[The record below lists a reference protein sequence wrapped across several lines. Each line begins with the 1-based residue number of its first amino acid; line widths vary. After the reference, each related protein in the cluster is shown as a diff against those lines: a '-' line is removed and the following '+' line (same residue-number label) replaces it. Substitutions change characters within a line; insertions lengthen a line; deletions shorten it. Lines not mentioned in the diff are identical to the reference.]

1 MGSLSTGVL
10 VALFLVAAAVTWYAG
25 IWLSKSTDAI
35 DHRFDLGD
43 AVGGTILLAIAGSL
57 PELAI
62 TISAASSGH
71 LDIAAG
77 NLIGGIAVQTMVCVL
92 LDWAASRT
100 QALTYLVGSLV
111 VVIEG
116 LLVVVV
122 VAEAN
127 MGALLPEHIRIGA
140 VSPASV
146 AIVVTWL
153 AGVYTI
159 NRVRREARWEVT
171 FPGSQPGRTR
181 KQRRESKPQ
190 LRHTGSAR
198 RAIVIF
204 VVASILTLGAGV
216 VLEVAGNTLAD
227 RAGINGVIFGA
238 TFLAV
243 ATALPEISSGLAAVK
258 IGDHQLAVGDI
269 FGGNAFQVSL
279 FFVADLFAG
288 KPVLPYAGDLNA
300 WLAGLG
306 IVLTAVYSAGVVI
319 RREGVWLRLGLDS
332 ILCIGI
338 FALGILGLVA
348 ISHG

>member
-10 VALFLVAAAVTWYAG
+10 GILFAVAAGVTWYAG
-25 IWLSKSTDAI
+25 IWLSKSTDEI
-35 DHRFDLGD
+35 DHRFNLGD
-43 AVGGTILLAIAGSL
+43 AVGGTVLLAIAGSL

-92 LDWAASRT
+92 LDAAASPT

-116 LLVVVV
+116 LLVVIV

-127 MGALLPEHIRIGA
+127 MGALLPEHIRIGP
-140 VSPASV
+140 VSPASL

-153 AGVYTI
+153 VGVYII
-159 NRVRREARWEVT
+159 NRVRKEARWEVT
-171 FPGSQPGRTR
+171 FPGARPGRTR
-181 KQRRESKPQ
+181 KQRRETKPES
-190 LRHTGSAR
+190 RPSGSPAR
-198 RAIVIF
+198 VITIF
-204 VVASILTLGAGV
+204 VVASLFTLGAGV

-243 ATALPEISSGLAAVK
+243 ASALPEISSGLAAVK

-269 FGGNAFQVSL
+269 FGGNAFQVAL
-279 FFVADLFAG
+279 FLVADLFAG
-288 KPVLPYAGDLNA
+288 KPVLPYAGALNA

-306 IVLTAVYSAGVVI
+306 IVLTAIYSAGVVI
-319 RREGVWLRLGLDS
+319 RREGVTLRLGLDS
-332 ILCIGI
+332 IVCLGI
-338 FALGILGLVA
+338 FALGIIGLIA